1 MTKRIYVDIETVPP
15 DAASLTTGGDDL
27 PRDPEGEEFRRLAL
41 NGDYGRVLCVGVIVE
56 EDGRI
61 IRKGVLGRERRS
73 MLFHLDEARTLRG
86 FWKLLGDFRPSRD
99 LIVGHNI
106 FDFDLLYLYKRSVI
120 HRVRPTVNFSFARYR
135 SAPIF
140 DTMREWEH
148 WGRNYISLDKLAKIL
163 GLESSKQN
171 GIDGSKVYEKFCEG
185 CHDAIASYCLADVE
199 LTRQIYRRLCFED
212 GEADGGDGLHERP

>member
-15 DAASLTTGGDDL
+15 DATSLTAGGGDDL

-56 EDGRI
+56 EDGQI
-61 IRKGVLGRERRS
+61 IRKGVLGRERQS
-73 MLFHLDEARTLRG
+73 PLFHLDEARTLRG
-86 FWKLLGDFRPSRD
+86 FWKLLGDFRTSRD

-163 GLESSKQN
+163 GLESSKRN

-185 CHDAIASYCLADVE
+185 CHDAIASYCLEDVE

-212 GEADGGDGLHERP
+212 GEADG